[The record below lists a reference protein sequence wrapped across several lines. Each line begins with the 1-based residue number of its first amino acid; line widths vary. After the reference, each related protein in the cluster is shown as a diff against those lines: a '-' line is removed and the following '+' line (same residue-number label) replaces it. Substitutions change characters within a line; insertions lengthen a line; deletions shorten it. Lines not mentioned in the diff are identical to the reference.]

1 MTVLTSGIGG
11 LVTGRRWALS
21 SVLGGMIAVI
31 HLGLVAI
38 GKPGTSPN
46 VAMYALSVGRLAV
59 VGLLLF
65 VALHYGVDALPMTA
79 GLAAVYMGLLGGL
92 LADHARH
99 H

>member
-11 LVTGRRWALS
+11 LVTGRRWAVS
-21 SVLGGMIAVI
+21 SVVGGMIAVV
-31 HLGLVAI
+31 HLGLVAM
-38 GKPGTSPN
+38 GRPRTSATP
-46 VAMYALSVGRLAV
+46 AMYVLSVGRLAV

-65 VALHYGVDALPMTA
+65 VSLRHGIEALPMAA
-79 GLAAVYMGLLGGL
+79 GLVSVYMGLLGGL